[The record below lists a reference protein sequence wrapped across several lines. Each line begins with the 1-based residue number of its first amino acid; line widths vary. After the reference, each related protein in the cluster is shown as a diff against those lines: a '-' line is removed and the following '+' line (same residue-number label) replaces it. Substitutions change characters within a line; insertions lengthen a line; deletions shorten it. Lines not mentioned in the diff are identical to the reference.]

1 MVKKDFIC
9 ALSSMTGMTKKSTEI
24 FIENYHEL
32 VMEVLATREDVKF
45 VGFGS
50 YVTKDRAERVGRNP
64 RNGEEFKIEKSVAI
78 VFKAGKEFKEIVNG

>member
-1 MVKKDFIC
+1 MVKKEFIDK
-9 ALSSMTGMTKKSTEI
+9 LSSMTGMTKKDTNLFLEK
-24 FIENYHEL
+24 YHEL
-32 VMEVLATREDVKF
+32 IMQTLATREDVKF

-50 YVTKDRAERVGRNP
+50 YITKDRAERIGRNP